1 MKPPK
6 PVTLDLGVKTM
17 LPEQDDHNIEL
28 DDDEEAGLLAARA
41 ALRGSGDSENLAVD
55 TNEQPSP

>member
-1 MKPPK
+1 
-6 PVTLDLGVKTM
+6 M